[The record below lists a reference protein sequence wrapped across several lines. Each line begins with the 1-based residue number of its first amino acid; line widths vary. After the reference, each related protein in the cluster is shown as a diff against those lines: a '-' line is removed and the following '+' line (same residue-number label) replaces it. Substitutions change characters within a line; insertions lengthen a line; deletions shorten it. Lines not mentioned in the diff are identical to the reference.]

1 MDNRDTINSNDDKL
15 TFQRKCVDILDI
27 SDKIRYVG
35 ILNKFGRTIA
45 GKLRKETKPLL
56 SPDQARDE
64 HFIES
69 IRQQLRNSF
78 DNSIGKT
85 HYSITKNE
93 HVILIL
99 IPSQSQEVLYY
110 ITTDKDTTLDH
121 VNDIITHVK
130 KIRVK
135 EKEDSIKV
143 YSATHFFIFYY

>member
-130 KIRVK
+130 KL
-135 EKEDSIKV
+135 E
-143 YSATHFFIFYY
+143 